1 MKIYSEQ
8 SLADFKFWSGAETTA
23 QRIWEEQGSEG
34 FDQLEAI
41 LEDLYPDG
49 IDETDLND
57 LLWFD
62 ADTVYEWLGIEDEE
76 EDDDEDDEDTDDD
89 GEEDEEDD
97 EEEETEPAND
107 YVINVGDSWDD
118 LAPHDAFA
126 TKEIA
131 ISMAKAMS
139 KAQHDKCV
147 EVVYSPCD
155 DVDTNEIIWRNQN

>member
-76 EDDDEDDEDTDDD
+76 DEDEDDEDADDD
-89 GEEDEEDD
+89 G
-97 EEEETEPAND
+97 EEEETEPTND

-118 LAPHDAFA
+118 LTPQQTFSTEQA
-126 TKEIA
+126 A
-131 ISMAKAMS
+131 ISAAKAL
-139 KAQHDKCV
+139 HDKCV
-147 EVVYSPCD
+147 EVVYSPCN
-155 DVDTNEIIWRNQN
+155 DVDTNEIIWRKPN

>member
-1 MKIYSEQ
+1 MKIYTEQ

-62 ADTVYEWLGIEDEE
+62 ADTVYEWLGIDDEE
-76 EDDDEDDEDTDDD
+76 
-89 GEEDEEDD
+89 EEDEEDEED
-97 EEEETEPAND
+97 EEEETEPTND

-118 LAPHDAFA
+118 LTPQETFSTEQD
-126 TKEIA
+126 A
-131 ISMAKAMS
+131 ISTAKTMS
-139 KAQHDKCV
+139 KVLHDKCV

>member
-1 MKIYSEQ
+1 MKIYTEQ

-62 ADTVYEWLGIEDEE
+62 ADTVYEWLGIDDKE
-76 EDDDEDDEDTDDD
+76 EDDDED
-89 GEEDEEDD
+89 EDD
-97 EEEETEPAND
+97 EEEETEPTND

-118 LAPHDAFA
+118 LTPQQTFSTEQA
-126 TKEIA
+126 A
-131 ISMAKAMS
+131 ISAAKVL
-139 KAQHDKCV
+139 HDKCV

-155 DVDTNEIIWRNQN
+155 DVDTDEIIWRKPN

>member
-1 MKIYSEQ
+1 MKIYTEQ

-62 ADTVYEWLGIEDEE
+62 ADTVYEWLGIDDEE
-76 EDDDEDDEDTDDD
+76 
-89 GEEDEEDD
+89 EEDEEDDDD
-97 EEEETEPAND
+97 EEEETEPTND

-118 LAPHDAFA
+118 LTPQQTFS
-126 TKEIA
+126 TKQAA
-131 ISMAKAMS
+131 ISAAKAL
-139 KAQHDKCV
+139 HDKCV

-155 DVDTNEIIWRNQN
+155 DVDTDEIIWRNKN

>member
-62 ADTVYEWLGIEDEE
+62 ADTVYEWLGIDDEE
-76 EDDDEDDEDTDDD
+76 E
-89 GEEDEEDD
+89 EEDEEDDDD
-97 EEEETEPAND
+97 EEEETEPTND

-118 LAPHDAFA
+118 LTPQQTFSTEQA
-126 TKEIA
+126 A
-131 ISMAKAMS
+131 ISAAKAL
-139 KAQHDKCV
+139 HDKCV

-155 DVDTNEIIWRNQN
+155 DVDTDEIIWRNKN

>member
-34 FDQLEAI
+34 FNQLEAI

-62 ADTVYEWLGIEDEE
+62 ADTVYEWLGIDDDEEE
-76 EDDDEDDEDTDDD
+76 EDDDVEEDEAA
-89 GEEDEEDD
+89 EEDEE
-97 EEEETEPAND
+97 EVEPKPTHD
-107 YVINVGDSWDD
+107 YVINIGNSWDD
-118 LAPHDAFA
+118 LAPHGAFA
-126 TKEIA
+126 TKEDA
-131 ISMAKAMS
+131 ISTAQTMAKVPLN
-139 KAQHDKCV
+139 KCV
-147 EVVYSPCD
+147 EVVYSPCNN
-155 DVDTNEIIWRNQN
+155 VDINEIVWHNQN

>member
-1 MKIYSEQ
+1 MKIYTEQ

-76 EDDDEDDEDTDDD
+76 DEDEDDEDTDEDTD
-89 GEEDEEDD
+89 EDEED
-97 EEEETEPAND
+97 EEEETEPTND
-107 YVINVGDSWDD
+107 YVINVDDSWDD
-118 LAPHDAFA
+118 LTPQQTFSTEQA
-126 TKEIA
+126 A
-131 ISMAKAMS
+131 ISTAKAMS
-139 KAQHDKCV
+139 KALPDKCV

-155 DVDTNEIIWRNQN
+155 DVDTNELIWRKPN

>member
-62 ADTVYEWLGIEDEE
+62 ADTVYEWLGIDDEE
-76 EDDDEDDEDTDDD
+76 EE
-89 GEEDEEDD
+89 EEDEEDDDD
-97 EEEETEPAND
+97 EEEETEPTND

-118 LAPHDAFA
+118 LTPQQTFSTEQA
-126 TKEIA
+126 A
-131 ISMAKAMS
+131 ISAAKAL
-139 KAQHDKCV
+139 HDKCV
-147 EVVYSPCD
+147 EVVYSPCN
-155 DVDTNEIIWRNQN
+155 DVDTNELIWRKPN

>member
-1 MKIYSEQ
+1 MKIYTEQ
-8 SLADFKFWSGAETTA
+8 SLANFKFWSGAETTA

-62 ADTVYEWLGIEDEE
+62 ADTVYEWLGIDDEE
-76 EDDDEDDEDTDDD
+76 E
-89 GEEDEEDD
+89 EEDEEDDDD
-97 EEEETEPAND
+97 EEEETEPTND

-118 LAPHDAFA
+118 LTPQQTFSTEQA
-126 TKEIA
+126 A
-131 ISMAKAMS
+131 ISAAKAL
-139 KAQHDKCV
+139 HDKCV
-147 EVVYSPCD
+147 EVVYSPCN
-155 DVDTNEIIWRNQN
+155 DVDTNEIIWRKPN

>member
-1 MKIYSEQ
+1 MKIYTEQ

-62 ADTVYEWLGIEDEE
+62 ADTVYEWLGIDDEE
-76 EDDDEDDEDTDDD
+76 
-89 GEEDEEDD
+89 EEDEEDDDD
-97 EEEETEPAND
+97 EEEETEPTND

-118 LAPHDAFA
+118 LTPQQTFSTEQA
-126 TKEIA
+126 A
-131 ISMAKAMS
+131 ISAAKAP
-139 KAQHDKCV
+139 HDKCV
-147 EVVYSPCD
+147 EVVYSPCN
-155 DVDTNEIIWRNQN
+155 DVDTNELIWRKPN

>member
-62 ADTVYEWLGIEDEE
+62 ADTVYEWLGIDDEE
-76 EDDDEDDEDTDDD
+76 
-89 GEEDEEDD
+89 EEDEEDDDD
-97 EEEETEPAND
+97 EEEETEPTND

-118 LAPHDAFA
+118 LTPQQTFSTEQA
-126 TKEIA
+126 A
-131 ISMAKAMS
+131 ISAAKAL
-139 KAQHDKCV
+139 HDKCV
-147 EVVYSPCD
+147 EVVYSPCN
-155 DVDTNEIIWRNQN
+155 DVDTNEIIWRKPN

>member
-1 MKIYSEQ
+1 MKIYTEP

-62 ADTVYEWLGIEDEE
+62 ADTVYEWLGIDDEE
-76 EDDDEDDEDTDDD
+76 
-89 GEEDEEDD
+89 EEDEEDDDD
-97 EEEETEPAND
+97 EEEETEPTND

-118 LAPHDAFA
+118 LTPQQTFSTEQA
-126 TKEIA
+126 A
-131 ISMAKAMS
+131 ISAAKAL
-139 KAQHDKCV
+139 HDKCV

-155 DVDTNEIIWRNQN
+155 DVDTDEIIWRNKN

>member
-1 MKIYSEQ
+1 MKIYTEQ

-62 ADTVYEWLGIEDEE
+62 ADTVYEWLGIGDEE
-76 EDDDEDDEDTDDD
+76 EDE
-89 GEEDEEDD
+89 GEDEEDED
-97 EEEETEPAND
+97 EETEPTND
-107 YVINVGDSWDD
+107 YVINVGDSWDN
-118 LAPHDAFA
+118 LTPQQTFSTEQA
-126 TKEIA
+126 A
-131 ISMAKAMS
+131 ISTAKAML
-139 KAQHDKCV
+139 DKCV

-155 DVDTNEIIWRNQN
+155 DVDTNEIIWRNPN

>member
-34 FDQLEAI
+34 FDQLEEI

-89 GEEDEEDD
+89 GEEDEE
-97 EEEETEPAND
+97 EETEPAND

-118 LAPHDAFA
+118 LTPQQTFA
-126 TKEIA
+126 AKQVA
-131 ISMAKAMS
+131 ISIAKAMS

>member
-62 ADTVYEWLGIEDEE
+62 ADTVYEWLGIDDEE
-76 EDDDEDDEDTDDD
+76 E
-89 GEEDEEDD
+89 EEDEEDDDD
-97 EEEETEPAND
+97 EEEETEPTND

-118 LAPHDAFA
+118 LTPQQTFSTEQA
-126 TKEIA
+126 A
-131 ISMAKAMS
+131 ISAAKAL
-139 KAQHDKCV
+139 HDKCV

-155 DVDTNEIIWRNQN
+155 DVDTDGIIWRNKN

>member
-1 MKIYSEQ
+1 MKIYTEQ
-8 SLADFKFWSGAETTA
+8 SLANFKFWSGAETTA

-62 ADTVYEWLGIEDEE
+62 ADTVYEWLGIDDEE
-76 EDDDEDDEDTDDD
+76 
-89 GEEDEEDD
+89 EEDEEDD
-97 EEEETEPAND
+97 DNEEEETEPTND

-118 LAPHDAFA
+118 LTPQQTFSTEQA
-126 TKEIA
+126 A
-131 ISMAKAMS
+131 ISAAKAL
-139 KAQHDKCV
+139 HDKCV
-147 EVVYSPCD
+147 EVVYSPCN
-155 DVDTNEIIWRNQN
+155 DVDTNEIIWRKPN

>member
-41 LEDLYPDG
+41 LEEEYPDG

-76 EDDDEDDEDTDDD
+76 DEDE
-89 GEEDEEDD
+89 D

-118 LAPHDAFA
+118 LTPQQTFA
-126 TKEIA
+126 AKQVA
-131 ISMAKAMS
+131 ISIAKAMS

>member
-1 MKIYSEQ
+1 MKIYTEQ

-62 ADTVYEWLGIEDEE
+62 ADTVYEWLGIDDEE
-76 EDDDEDDEDTDDD
+76 
-89 GEEDEEDD
+89 EEDEEDD
-97 EEEETEPAND
+97 DDEEEETKPAND

-118 LAPHDAFA
+118 LTPQETFSTEQD
-126 TKEIA
+126 A
-131 ISMAKAMS
+131 ISTAKTMS
-139 KAQHDKCV
+139 KVLYDKCV

-155 DVDTNEIIWRNQN
+155 DVDTNEIIWRN

>member
-8 SLADFKFWSGAETTA
+8 SLANFKFWSGAENTA
-23 QRIWEEQGSEG
+23 QRIWDEQGSEG

-62 ADTVYEWLGIEDEE
+62 TDTVYEWLGIEDEE
-76 EDDDEDDEDTDDD
+76 EDDDED
-89 GEEDEEDD
+89 EDD
-97 EEEETEPAND
+97 EEEEDAEEEETEPTND

-118 LAPHDAFA
+118 LTPQQTFSTEQD
-126 TKEIA
+126 A
-131 ISMAKAMS
+131 ISIAKAMS

>member
-1 MKIYSEQ
+1 MKIYTEQ

-76 EDDDEDDEDTDDD
+76 E
-89 GEEDEEDD
+89 EDEEDDDD
-97 EEEETEPAND
+97 EEEETEPTND

-118 LAPHDAFA
+118 LTPQQTFSTEQA
-126 TKEIA
+126 A
-131 ISMAKAMS
+131 ISAAKVL
-139 KAQHDKCV
+139 HDKCV

-155 DVDTNEIIWRNQN
+155 DVDTDEIIWRNKN

>member
-8 SLADFKFWSGAETTA
+8 SLANFKFWSGAENTA
-23 QRIWEEQGSEG
+23 QRIWDEQGSEG

-76 EDDDEDDEDTDDD
+76 EDDDE
-89 GEEDEEDD
+89 EEDAEEA
-97 EEEETEPAND
+97 ETEPAND

-118 LAPHDAFA
+118 LTPQQTFSTEQD
-126 TKEIA
+126 A
-131 ISMAKAMS
+131 ISTAETMS
-139 KAQHDKCV
+139 KVLHDKCV

-155 DVDTNEIIWRNQN
+155 DVDTNEIVWRNQN

>member
-1 MKIYSEQ
+1 MKIYTEQ
-8 SLADFKFWSGAETTA
+8 SLANFKFWSGAETTA

-62 ADTVYEWLGIEDEE
+62 ADTVYEWLGIDDEE
-76 EDDDEDDEDTDDD
+76 EENEEDD
-89 GEEDEEDD
+89 DD
-97 EEEETEPAND
+97 EEEETEPTND

-118 LAPHDAFA
+118 LTPQQTFSTEQA
-126 TKEIA
+126 A
-131 ISMAKAMS
+131 ISAAKAL
-139 KAQHDKCV
+139 HDKCV

-155 DVDTNEIIWRNQN
+155 DIDTDEIIWRKPN